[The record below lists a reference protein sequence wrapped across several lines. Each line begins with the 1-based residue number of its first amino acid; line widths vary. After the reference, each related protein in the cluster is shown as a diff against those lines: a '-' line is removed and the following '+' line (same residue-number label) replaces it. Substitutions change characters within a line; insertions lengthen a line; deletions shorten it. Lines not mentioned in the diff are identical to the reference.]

1 MTQAPAIADA
11 LDAVKQIQL
20 LTAAETE
27 RIGVPAATH
36 MLRGG
41 RRLRSRALVAAT
53 GDPATPLD
61 KSIENACRI
70 VELIHLAS
78 LLHDDV
84 ADNAGKRRGVETVNA
99 IHGDRAAVR
108 MGSLVFSAAWGRVV
122 RLPSVCERLCQ
133 TSIEAMYR
141 AQADEARRIADDQV
155 TAIEYEAIASGKTGA
170 LFGCAIGLGCL
181 LGTSPETTEHA
192 QQAARSG
199 DRLGV
204 AYQVHDD
211 IMDWHG
217 DTGEVPFQD
226 AERGTLTLPLIILS
240 EMNETARPRIK
251 SLLNGDSDSGD
262 LILELRDRMIH
273 HGVLERARAAYH
285 TMIAEAASHAALLR
299 PHRAEMLTRFIEAF
313 AGSLDDRFEQATT
326 ASGDSA

>member
-1 MTQAPAIADA
+1 MTQAPATGDA

-20 LTAAETE
+20 FTPAEID
-27 RIGVPAATH
+27 RLGVPAATH

-41 RRLRSRALVAAT
+41 RRLRSCALVAAT
-53 GDPATPLD
+53 GDPAAPLTE
-61 KSIENACRI
+61 SVESACRI
-70 VELIHLAS
+70 IELIHLAS

-84 ADNAGKRRGVETVNA
+84 ADNAGTRRGVETVNA

-108 MGSLVFSAAWGRVV
+108 IGSLVFSAAWGRVV

-155 TAIEYEAIASGKTGA
+155 TAAEYEAIASGKTGA
-170 LFGCAIGLGCL
+170 IFGCAVGLGCL
-181 LGTSPETTEHA
+181 LGTSPE
-192 QQAARSG
+192 AAELAELGARLG

-226 AERGTLTLPLIILS
+226 AERGTLTLPLIFLS
-240 EMNETARPRIK
+240 EMDEAARTLIR
-251 SLLNGDSDSGD
+251 SLLDGDSNARDTMF
-262 LILELRDRMIH
+262 ELRDRIAR
-273 HGVLERARAAYH
+273 HGALERARAAYH
-285 TMIAEAASHAALLR
+285 SLISEAASLAALLR
-299 PHRAEMLTRFIEAF
+299 PHRTEKLIRFIEAF
-313 AGSLDDRFEQATT
+313 SSSLDHRFEQATT
-326 ASGDSA
+326 ASGDTA